1 MMRIIFLLLFLFPIL
16 LPAQIKIDKAG
27 DGWELKTDSA
37 LTLIQKYDSTKYK
50 LLLNVCD
57 KIEFWNGDYSTNDG
71 KKSIVVSI
79 KDVKLNSINNLA
91 AILVHESLHLHYSKT
106 NKILDNKL
114 EENICYRYEFSF
126 LEKLPSVEMWLW
138 RHTLEQI
145 IKNE

>member
-57 KIEFWNGDYSTNDG
+57 KIEFWNGSYSTNDG
-71 KKSIVVSI
+71 KKTIVISVG
-79 KDVKLNSINNLA
+79 DVKLGSITNLA
-91 AILVHESLHLHYSKT
+91 AVIIHESLHLYVIQTSMAWDDKV
-106 NKILDNKL
+106 
-114 EENICYRYEFSF
+114 EENMCYRYEFSF
-126 LEKLPSVEMWLW
+126 LEQLPIVEEWLW
-138 RHTLEQI
+138 RHTLQQI
-145 IKNE
+145 IETE